1 MQSVV
6 QSVMSWCSIKTE
18 AKTVDFV
25 KLVTHQLKGR
35 ERLIKINGKLTE
47 IR

>member
-18 AKTVDFV
+18 AKTVNSV

-35 ERLIKINGKLTE
+35 ERLRINGKLTE